1 MNLSDLVKNTQAL
14 PAAPE
19 ILPKLITMM
28 RNSDTDAGDVVS
40 LIATDPSIVSGV
52 LKLANSSLYTPPNPV
67 TELGEAVSML
77 GIREIYRI
85 VSAVTSNSF
94 LDGELSSMDIQKG
107 GLWIHSLAV
116 AHVMELI
123 AEEHSPLDGLPYTL
137 GLLHDI
143 GKLALHHACGEVYAD
158 IFNQIETEKVS
169 INRAESTKLG
179 FDHAQAGAQ
188 MLEEWDF
195 PEEVFIPIRYQ
206 YEPNKAGEFKA
217 LAGAL
222 QVANWAAGVIG
233 CNDGRDTW
241 ALDMDNIAFPIDEE
255 TLERA
260 ILEAQDRIEKA
271 KLALVSGPN

>member
-1 MNLSDLVKNTQAL
+1 MNLSDLVKNTKAL

-19 ILPKLITMM
+19 ILPKLIEMM
-28 RNSDTDAGDVVS
+28 QNSDTDAGDVVI
-40 LIATDPSIVSGV
+40 LIATDPSIVTGV
-52 LKLANSSLYTPPNPV
+52 LKLANSSLYAPPNPV
-67 TELGEAVSML
+67 TDLSEAVSLL

-116 AHVMELI
+116 AHIMEII
-123 AEEHSPLDGLPYTL
+123 AEASSPLDGLPYTL

-143 GKLALHHACGEVYAD
+143 GKLALHHACGEAYTD
-158 IFNQIETEKVS
+158 IFKEIETENVS
-169 INRAESTKLG
+169 INRAETRRLG
-179 FDHAQAGAQ
+179 FDHAQAGSQ
-188 MLEEWDF
+188 MLEEWNF
-195 PEEVFIPIRYQ
+195 PKEVFLPIRYQ
-206 YEPNKAGEFKA
+206 YSPYEAGEFKE

-241 ALDMDNIAFPIDEE
+241 ALDMASDAFPIDEA

-260 ILEAQDRIEKA
+260 ILEAQDRVQKA
-271 KLALVSGPN
+271 KLAVISGSN